1 MGSVYHLI
9 LFVLQTLPSLRQSQ
23 GITLLVFTHRCVL
36 WVPKRQLQSDTSAA
50 ITYHIHTQQNTM
62 TLKGMHVSSEL
73 MKCVASTL
81 PVVHPGSTPVPRSP
95 LQHCGDSALNE
106 VKQKL

>member
-1 MGSVYHLI
+1 
-9 LFVLQTLPSLRQSQ
+9 
-23 GITLLVFTHRCVL
+23 
-36 WVPKRQLQSDTSAA
+36 
-50 ITYHIHTQQNTM
+50 M

-81 PVVHPGSTPVPRSP
+81 PVIHPGSTPVPKSP
-95 LQHCGDSALNE
+95 LQHCGGSALNE